1 MDERRRL
8 LERAYSR
15 EGASEPAEQH
25 VDPATGE
32 TVRMTPS
39 QWALAEYDRRHG
51 AHNDEGTEAG
61 ESRAESTD
69 AHHDSATPGVG
80 VEGWSLPEDDRP
92 FGSRPPA
99 RRMNKALPFLAAV
112 GGLVLGVAVAIGIEG
127 ALGSPLQSVPSASPA
142 TTGPASVSSAGSG
155 QGDEG
160 ATLAAVANYFASA
173 PRVDNLPP
181 DVTRG
186 FDATSFHEVAGT
198 VTVEESSSIYAAHRL
213 DDTYCLVAV
222 VKDERAA
229 ETCGTLDDIARR
241 GLTLSKDA
249 MDGKASIVTVTWQTD
264 GTISWEV
271 LPTAG

>member
-1 MDERRRL
+1 
-8 LERAYSR
+8 
-15 EGASEPAEQH
+15 
-25 VDPATGE
+25 
-32 TVRMTPS
+32 MTPS

-51 AHNDEGTEAG
+51 VHNGEGTVAG

-69 AHHDSATPGVG
+69 AHPDSATPGVG
-80 VEGWSLPEDDRP
+80 VEGGSLPEDDRP
-92 FGSRPPA
+92 SGWRPPA
-99 RRMNKALPFLAAV
+99 RRIRKALPFLAAV

-127 ALGSPLQSVPSASPA
+127 ALGSPLQNSTHGASPA
-142 TTGPASVSSAGSG
+142 TTHSASASSAGSG
-155 QGDEG
+155 EGDEG

-186 FDATSFHEVAGT
+186 FDPTSFHEVAGT
-198 VTVEESSSIYAAHRL
+198 VVVKESSAIYAAHRL

-222 VKDERAA
+222 VGNERAA

-249 MDGKASIVTVTWQTD
+249 IDGEASIVTVTWQTD

-271 LPTAG
+271 LPTSG